1 MAVCMGYSAGLYCI
15 ELCAKQIEWLCVW
28 DILLGY
34 TVLSCVQSKFN
45 GCVYGI
51 FCWVILY

>member
-15 ELCAKQIEWLCVW
+15 ELCAKQIQWLCVW

-34 TVLSCVQSKFN
+34 TVLSCVQSKLN
-45 GCVYGI
+45 GCVHGI